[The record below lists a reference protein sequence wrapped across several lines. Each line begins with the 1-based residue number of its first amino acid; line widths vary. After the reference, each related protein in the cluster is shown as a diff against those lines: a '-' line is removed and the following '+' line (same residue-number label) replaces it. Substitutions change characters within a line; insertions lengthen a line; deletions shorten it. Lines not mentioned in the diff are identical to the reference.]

1 MSARLPRTATPRT
14 ARSIAPTPARSSAP
28 APALALALALAMTG
42 VGSARAQQADSSA
55 RPLPSGLELLHLV
68 PGDQPPLA
76 TLDPENFGELRDQ
89 FNADSNVAR
98 VVLMMSPSCPHCRA
112 GAEAIEQVFQDSAST
127 PVRIY
132 AVWMHVTHGDRQ
144 TPNSLVLAEMPDPRT
159 RQYWDPYR
167 LLSKTMLRDY
177 PNDRAMVMADTTGG
191 VPPLFWNL
199 VVMWR
204 PGVTWKDQIPLPDF
218 SGHPMLDH
226 VEEFRRRLGEL
237 ARLTPARHAP

>member
-1 MSARLPRTATPRT
+1 MNGRLRRIATAPL
-14 ARSIAPTPARSSAP
+14 AAPL
-28 APALALALALAMTG
+28 LALALLLFAGGRALAQ
-42 VGSARAQQADSSA
+42 SADSSA

-68 PGDQPPLA
+68 PGNQPPLA

-89 FNADSNVAR
+89 FNADSGVAR

-112 GAEAIEQVFQDSAST
+112 GAEAIEQVFEDSVTT
-127 PVRIY
+127 PIRIY

-177 PNDRAMVMADTTGG
+177 PNDRAIAMGDTTGG
-191 VPPLFWNL
+191 VAPLFWNL
-199 VVMWR
+199 VLIWR
-204 PGVTWKDQIPLPDF
+204 PGVTWKDQLPLPDF

-226 VEEFRRRLGEL
+226 VAEFRQRLGEL